1 VVTTKSSGG
10 QHITHAMVAKRHP
23 ALYLIHRYRARK
35 PHNVVAEYIKHY
47 TKEND
52 IVMDPFCGSGVV
64 AIEAIAQGRRVIAID
79 LNPLAT
85 FITRT
90 SLVPIKVK
98 DLEKAYKHL
107 EKVAKQR
114 IYQLYTTTCRKKHKA
129 IIQCLVLSFVVEC
142 PNCKQDV
149 TMDKATRPEGERQ
162 NVYRCPNCKKSFN
175 YAQLDIKDEVPTQ
188 IQYECEICGKTEWRN
203 ATKIDISDHKRFA
216 DRTVPYWYPS
226 VKLSY
231 PTSKR
236 FMTRRRGETIVDM
249 FDRRNLIAL
258 SVLWHEIENLEAP
271 NDIKDILKVA
281 FSASLEIMSKLN
293 PFRPPKSTK
302 SGWTVH
308 EYWIPA
314 VHSLNNVWSAFA
326 NRFQTVKKGKL
337 DQLNVREAQN
347 FADLERGANV
357 FIKTHSALDLSFVDS
372 NKVDYVFT
380 DPPYGGAIQYYELDV
395 FRLAWLQGE
404 QEDPRFRLDWW
415 KDEITI
421 NSQQNKSF
429 EYYHNLLSGAFKEI
443 FRVMKPE
450 SYMTV
455 TFHSTE
461 VKVYN
466 SIIRA
471 GVYGGFKLEHII
483 YQPPAVRSAKASLHP
498 YTSASGDY
506 YIRFLKPEMP
516 RELPSEQEIETMR
529 FETVVVDSV
538 KKIIAERGEP
548 TSYNDILK
556 GIYIELDK
564 YGYLLAAKPENI
576 ESILKKYE
584 GKEFIFIKGAGW
596 WFKDPSKYLLHIV
609 PLQDRVEVAV
619 LQALKKKPLATFDD
633 ILQEIFI
640 NLKNALTPNPTSV
653 RAVLEEYADKTD
665 GKWRLRDVVKVHE
678 KAHDKMLVILARV
691 GRLLGFKVWLGAQEQ
706 KGTFEGRSMADYSDF
721 KDLTLSGV
729 PLDKLSYIQQIDML
743 WIKDG
748 KIKWAFEV
756 EYTTAVT
763 EAFNRCSDIPES
775 HDTRRIIIIPK
786 EREKLLYK
794 KLNSELLKDRAEK
807 ENWRCIFFDD
817 MEELYNRLDR
827 REPLDITAIE
837 SILKTPIEI
846 RAKQDT
852 MDNYF
857 SANQQT

>member
-1 VVTTKSSGG
+1 MES
-10 QHITHAMVAKRHP
+10 QEDMHITHAMVAKRHS

-47 TKEND
+47 SKEND

-64 AIEAIAQGRRVIAID
+64 AIEAVAQGRKVVAID
-79 LNPLAT
+79 LNPVAT

-90 SLVPIKVK
+90 SLIPVKVK

-107 EKVAKQR
+107 EDVAKQR
-114 IYQLYTTTCRKKHKA
+114 IYELYTTTCKKKHRA
-129 IIQCLVLSFVVEC
+129 IIQCVVLSFVVEC
-142 PNCKQDV
+142 PNCGRDV
-149 TMDKATRPEGERQ
+149 TMDKAVRPKAKKQ
-162 NVYRCPNCKKSFN
+162 SIYMCPHCKKMFN
-175 YAQLDIKDEVPTQ
+175 YGQLDIKDEVPTQ
-188 IQYECEICGKTEWRN
+188 IRYKCEVCAKEDWRN
-203 ATKIDISDHKRFA
+203 ATRTDVTDHKKFEE
-216 DRTVPYWYPS
+216 RTVTYWYPNA
-226 VKLSY
+226 KLSY

-258 SVLWHEIENLEAP
+258 SILWHEIEELKTP
-271 NDIKDILKVA
+271 DDVKDVLKLA
-281 FSASLEIMSKLN
+281 FSASLEIVSKLN

-308 EYWIPA
+308 EYWVPA
-314 VHSLNNVWSAFA
+314 VHSLNNVWNAFA
-326 NRFQTVKKGKL
+326 DRFWTIKKGKQ
-337 DQLNVREAQN
+337 DQVNFKEAKN
-347 FADLERGANV
+347 FADLEGEANV
-357 FIKTHSALDLSFVDS
+357 LIKTHSALDLSFIPQ

-380 DPPYGGAIQYYELDV
+380 DPPYGGAIQYYELDI
-395 FRLAWLQGE
+395 FRLAWLRGE
-404 QEDPRFRLDWW
+404 RADPRFKIDWW

-421 NSQQNKSF
+421 NAQQNKSF
-429 EYYHNLLSGAFKEI
+429 DYYHNLLSGAFKEI
-443 FRVMKPE
+443 NRVIKPN

-461 VKVYN
+461 VKIYN

-471 GVYGGFKLEHII
+471 GVYSGFKMEHII

-506 YIRFLKPEMP
+506 YIRFSKPEMP
-516 RELPSEQEIETMR
+516 RQLPTEQEIEMMR

-538 KKIIAERGEP
+538 KGIIAERGEP

-564 YGYLLAAKPENI
+564 HGYLLAAKPENI

-584 GKEFIFIKGAGW
+584 GKEFIFTEGAGW

-653 RAVLEEYADKTD
+653 RAVLEEYADQTN

-678 KAHDKMLVILARV
+678 KAHDKMLVTLAKL
-691 GRLLGFKVWLGAQEQ
+691 GKLLGFKIWLGAKEQ
-706 KGTFEGRSMADYSDF
+706 KGTYEGKPIAEYSDF
-721 KDLTLSGV
+721 KELSSLEV
-729 PLDKLSYIQQIDML
+729 QLDKLGYIQQIDIL

-763 EAFNRCSDIPES
+763 EAFNRCSNIPES
-775 HDTRRIIIIPK
+775 HGTRRVIVIPK

-807 ENWRCIFFDD
+807 EGWQCIFFGDI
-817 MEELYNRLDR
+817 EELFNKIDK
-827 REPLDITAIE
+827 RESLDITAIE
-837 SILKTPIEI
+837 SILRTPVEI
-846 RAKQDT
+846 RARQDT
-852 MDNYF
+852 IDNYL
-857 SANQQT
+857 STN